1 MGKGMGKIIV
11 FAATLLIFAL
21 SSCEKG
27 EEPIRTRDLCLYSN
41 TSKYDIMF
49 GKPQVISIHSGKQL
63 EIDGFNKQSLD
74 TMYMNLNLYYGD
86 MANVDGEIIKI
97 EGYAWPASSV
107 EEVKGNGILTRT
119 HRFEFTDAL
128 LDDIKVKMAEK
139 GIKPEKGAWTSDF

>member
-1 MGKGMGKIIV
+1 MKNTIL
-11 FAATLLIFAL
+11 ATICAMLFAL
-21 SSCEKG
+21 SFAACDKDDET
-27 EEPIRTRDLCLYSN
+27 IRTRDLCLYVN
-41 TSKYDIMF
+41 TSKHDIVF
-49 GKPQVISIHSGKQL
+49 GKPQSIVIHSGRQL

-74 TMYMNLNLYYGD
+74 TMYMNLNLYYGG

-128 LDDIKVKMAEK
+128 LDDIKAKMAEK
-139 GIKPEKGAWTSDF
+139 GFKPAKGAWTSDF

>member
-1 MGKGMGKIIV
+1 MKNII
-11 FAATLLIFAL
+11 FATFIAILFAL
-21 SSCEKG
+21 SFVSCDKADETT
-27 EEPIRTRDLCLYSN
+27 ITRDLCLYVN
-41 TSKYDIMF
+41 ASKYDIMF

>member
-1 MGKGMGKIIV
+1 MKNTILASLIV
-11 FAATLLIFAL
+11 AFLAL
-21 SSCEKG
+21 SFVSCDKDDET
-27 EEPIRTRDLCLYSN
+27 IRTRDLCLYVNASN
-41 TSKYDIMF
+41 HDIVF
-49 GKPQVISIHSGKQL
+49 GKPQSIIIHSGRQL

-128 LDDIKVKMAEK
+128 LDDIKAKMAEK
-139 GIKPEKGAWTSDF
+139 GINPEKGAWTSDF